1 MRFHPTK
8 SSFNGGQL
16 SPLMDGQTQ
25 FEKYASGCNILSNV
39 IPTVQGPATRRPGTR
54 YVDNVYNQTAPT
66 WLFKFEF
73 NFAQSFILEFS
84 PNIIKFYY
92 QQGVLLGTNGKPYT
106 IATPYTATDL
116 QDVTYPNL
124 CGLHIVQSNDTLYVT
139 CRTKPVQKIFRVDN
153 NTWTINP
160 VNFRGIVYD
169 ATFNPDQTQTVWVD
183 TSGNNQL
190 HCSVANM
197 FNPNNG
203 ATFDTT
209 KCYLFLNSS
218 VIDNIPQWQNDT
230 AYAVDAIVQS
240 NGYNY
245 KCTVAGTSGFV
256 SPIHTQGTNTDGSK
270 GDNGITGC
278 TWLYLDDNTLEVK
291 ITGQINPT
299 TYTYTINNSA
309 TGQQYSVP
317 AGMSTAPQATFSWSL
332 NAWNNTDGYPT
343 HAIFYRERLC
353 FARDDTLWFS
363 KSSDYQNFY
372 YMDYGQV
379 TDDNAIQ
386 IEVSCENA
394 TIITHMIETPQGL
407 IVGTLNGEVL
417 ITSENQSAPFSPTN
431 AQVFASSGYGSL
443 PLDALRVEAAILFIQ
458 RNGRKLRE
466 SQYQYM
472 LQEFV
477 AVDTTIISENITF
490 PGIVSIVFQREPYNI
505 IWMVRKD
512 GILIGFTYCPD
523 QNVKAWHQHQIG
535 GYYTDPNT
543 GLTGPAKVM
552 SIQVISNPTGTADD
566 LWMVVKRTINGQT
579 VQTVEWLEQG
589 YQTGDPLS
597 SAFYVDCGNT
607 YSGKRTNVITG
618 LGYLNGQKVDVLADG
633 IVMPQC
639 VVTNGQITLPEGY
652 MASVVQVG
660 LPYTP
665 MMQTMRLDGGSQT
678 GTAQGMIKKINA
690 VIIRVLNTLGI
701 MVGPTVNGP
710 WAFTEF
716 NERSLDTPMDQANP
730 LVTGDTLITTWPDG
744 YSRDCY
750 VTITQNQPLPMTITA
765 IMPTVST
772 YEN

>member
-1 MRFHPTK
+1 
-8 SSFNGGQL
+8 
-16 SPLMDGQTQ
+16 MDGQTQ
-25 FEKYASGCNILSNV
+25 FEKYASGCNLLSNV
-39 IPTVQGPATRRPGTR
+39 IPTVQGPAIRRPGTR
-54 YVDNVYNQTAPT
+54 YVDNVYNAAGPS

-84 PNIIKFYY
+84 PNIIKFYF

-106 IATPYTATDL
+106 IATPYTAIDL
-116 QDVTYPNL
+116 QDTNYPNL
-124 CGLHIVQSNDTLYVT
+124 CGLHIIQSNDTLYVT

-160 VNFRGIVYD
+160 VNFSGIVYD
-169 ATFNPDQTQTVWVD
+169 ATFNSDQTQTVYIQTG
-183 TSGNNQL
+183 TSNL
-190 HCSVANM
+190 ICSKPNM

-203 ATFDTT
+203 STFDTT

-218 VIDNIPQWQNDT
+218 VIDNVQQWQNAT
-230 AYAVDAIVQS
+230 AYKVGDKVQS

-245 KCTVAGTSGFV
+245 QCTVGGTSGFV
-256 SPIHTQGTNTDGSK
+256 SPIHTQGTNTDGSP

-291 ITGQINPT
+291 ITGQTNST
-299 TYTYTINNSA
+299 TYTFTINNPPN
-309 TGQQYSVP
+309 GQPYNIP
-317 AGMSTAPQATFSWSL
+317 AGVENAIGATFSWSL

-379 TDDNAIQ
+379 TADNAIQ

-477 AVDTTIISENITF
+477 AVDMTIISENITY
-490 PGIVSIVFQREPYNI
+490 PGITSIVFQREPYNV
-505 IWMVRKD
+505 IWMTRSD
-512 GILIGFTYCPD
+512 GALIGFTYCPD
-523 QNVKAWHQHQIG
+523 QNVRAWHQHQIG
-535 GYYTDPNT
+535 GSYN
-543 GLTGPAKVM
+543 GGPAQVM

-566 LWMVVKRTINGQT
+566 LWMVVKRTINGKT

-589 YQTGDPLS
+589 YQTGDALS
-597 SAFYVDCGNT
+597 SAFYVDCGSTYNGVPTNT
-607 YSGKRTNVITG
+607 ITG
-618 LGYLNGQKVDVLADG
+618 LDYLEGQTVDVLANG
-633 IVMPQC
+633 FAMQPC
-639 VVTNGQITLPEGY
+639 VVTKGKITLPGGY
-652 MASVVQVG
+652 KANVAQIG
-660 LPYTP
+660 LHFTP
-665 MMQTMRLDGGSQT
+665 MIQTMRLDGGSQT

-690 VIIRVLNTLGI
+690 VIIRLLNSLAVQ
-701 MVGPTVNGP
+701 VGPTVNGP

-716 NERSLDTPMDQANP
+716 NQRSLSTPMDAPNP
-730 LVTGDTLITTWPDG
+730 LFSGDTDRVTWPDG
-744 YSRDCY
+744 YSRDAY
-750 VTITQNQPLPMTITA
+750 VTITQDQPLPMTI
-765 IMPTVST
+765 IGIFPTVT
-772 YEN
+772 CYEN